1 MIKCLE
7 ALETNGKE
15 FSQKVKQIEIENKN
29 EKIKLENDLRR
40 INSQNYRSKQTKK
53 RKGRENHQEIIQVA
67 PRIWER

>member
-7 ALETNGKE
+7 ALETNGEE

-40 INSQNYRSKQTKK
+40 INSQNYRSK
-53 RKGRENHQEIIQVA
+53 
-67 PRIWER
+67 